1 MGLFTPVDEATR
13 VLDLHMCGREVDSG
27 AGTRTGV
34 VTYRYVYSIVILR
47 KDGEGCGNGAR
58 GALGWRYT
66 HPVLV
71 SAPQGRWLPSL
82 SGVYTYV
89 ART

>member
-1 MGLFTPVDEATR
+1 MDEATR

-58 GALGWRYT
+58 GALYRLEVHT
-66 HPVLV
+66 
-71 SAPQGRWLPSL
+71 PSV
-82 SGVYTYV
+82 GVRSPGTL
-89 ART
+89 AAEP